1 MCKILK
7 NLAGK
12 SQSSKLKAKF
22 KQAKNHFFS
31 ESFSEAFFSA
41 FFSFLLVLGC
51 FLLDFSAAIFLASSS
66 PKKKKKKKIE
76 LKTTKNFLDIKN
88 SPLLKNILWLIIA
101 EFVKK
106 SIFTKKFFVKT

>member
-66 PKKKKKKKIE
+66 PQRRIKIE

-88 SPLLKNILWLIIA
+88 SPLLKNILWLII
-101 EFVKK
+101 
-106 SIFTKKFFVKT
+106 S